1 MKRVFYLIVFILF
14 MVVET
19 LIALYVHD
27 DFIRPYI
34 GDIIVV
40 IVLYS
45 FVRIFIPEK
54 CRLLPLYIF
63 IFSVAVE
70 VMQYLKIINILG
82 LQNNSFAR
90 VIIGSVFDLKD
101 IACYGIGC
109 LILALYEIL
118 RKKVLVNL

>member
-1 MKRVFYLIVFILF
+1 

-34 GDIIVV
+34 GDIIVD

-70 VMQYLKIINILG
+70 VMQYFKIINILG

-90 VIIGSVFDLKD
+90 VIMGSVFDLKD

-118 RKKVLVNL
+118 KKDKYRH

>member
-1 MKRVFYLIVFILF
+1 MKRVFSLIVFILL

-70 VMQYLKIINILG
+70 VMQYFKIINILG

-90 VIIGSVFDLKD
+90 VIMGSVFDLKD

-109 LILALYEIL
+109 LTLALYEIL
-118 RKKVLVNL
+118 KKDKYRH

>member
-1 MKRVFYLIVFILF
+1 MKRIFYLIVFILL

-34 GDIIVV
+34 GDVIVV
-40 IVLYS
+40 IVLYL

-70 VMQYLKIINILG
+70 VMQYFKIINILG

-101 IACYGIGC
+101 IVCYAIGC

-118 RKKVLVNL
+118 RKDKYKP

>member
-1 MKRVFYLIVFILF
+1 MKRIFYLIIFILLI
-14 MVVET
+14 VVET

-40 IVLYS
+40 MVLYS

-54 CRLLPLYIF
+54 YRLLPLYIF

>member
-1 MKRVFYLIVFILF
+1 MKRVFYLIIFILL
-14 MVVET
+14 MIVET

-82 LQNNSFAR
+82 LQNNNFAR

-101 IACYGIGC
+101 IACYAIGC

>member
-1 MKRVFYLIVFILF
+1 MKRVFYLIVFILL

-70 VMQYLKIINILG
+70 VMQYFKIINILG

-90 VIIGSVFDLKD
+90 VIMGSVFDLKD

-118 RKKVLVNL
+118 KKRQV

>member
-40 IVLYS
+40 MVLYS

-54 CRLLPLYIF
+54 YRLLPLYIF
-63 IFSVAVE
+63 IFCKFK
-70 VMQYLKIINILG
+70 KI
-82 LQNNSFAR
+82 
-90 VIIGSVFDLKD
+90 
-101 IACYGIGC
+101 
-109 LILALYEIL
+109 
-118 RKKVLVNL
+118 

>member
-27 DFIRPYI
+27 DFIIPYI

-40 IVLYS
+40 MVLYS

-54 CRLLPLYIF
+54 YRLLPLYIF

>member
-1 MKRVFYLIVFILF
+1 MKRVFYLIVFILL

-54 CRLLPLYIF
+54 CGLLPLYIF

-70 VMQYLKIINILG
+70 VMQYFKIINIFF
-82 LQNNSFAR
+82 QIST
-90 VIIGSVFDLKD
+90 
-101 IACYGIGC
+101 Y
-109 LILALYEIL
+109 LIQL
-118 RKKVLVNL
+118 

>member
-1 MKRVFYLIVFILF
+1 MKRIFYLIIFILLI
-14 MVVET
+14 VVET

-40 IVLYS
+40 MVLYS

-54 CRLLPLYIF
+54 YRLLPLYIF

-70 VMQYLKIINILG
+70 VMQYFKIINILG
-82 LQNNSFAR
+82 LQNNNFAR

-101 IACYGIGC
+101 IACYGIGS
-109 LILALYEIL
+109 LILGLYEIFI
-118 RKKVLVNL
+118 KDKYKH

>member
-1 MKRVFYLIVFILF
+1 MKRVFYLIVFILL

-70 VMQYLKIINILG
+70 VMQYFKII
-82 LQNNSFAR
+82 LQ
-90 VIIGSVFDLKD
+90 
-101 IACYGIGC
+101 
-109 LILALYEIL
+109 E
-118 RKKVLVNL
+118 

>member
-1 MKRVFYLIVFILF
+1 MKRVFYLIIFILLI
-14 MVVET
+14 VVET
-19 LIALYVHD
+19 LIALYVYD

>member
-1 MKRVFYLIVFILF
+1 MKRIFYLIVFILL

-34 GDIIVV
+34 GDVIVV
-40 IVLYS
+40 MVLYS

-54 CRLLPLYIF
+54 YRLLPLYIF

-70 VMQYLKIINILG
+70 VMQYFKIINILG

-101 IACYGIGC
+101 IACYGIGS
-109 LILALYEIL
+109 LILGLYEIFI
-118 RKKVLVNL
+118 KDKYKH

>member
-1 MKRVFYLIVFILF
+1 MKRIFYLIVFILL

-34 GDIIVV
+34 GDVIVV
-40 IVLYS
+40 MVLYS
-45 FVRIFIPEK
+45 FVRIFIPENY
-54 CRLLPLYIF
+54 RLLPLYIF

-118 RKKVLVNL
+118 IKYKYKH

>member
-1 MKRVFYLIVFILF
+1 MKRVFYLIIFILL
-14 MVVET
+14 MIVET

>member
-1 MKRVFYLIVFILF
+1 MKRIFYLIVFILL

-63 IFSVAVE
+63 IFSVTVE

-82 LQNNSFAR
+82 LQNNSFSR

-118 RKKVLVNL
+118 IKYKYKH

>member
-1 MKRVFYLIVFILF
+1 MKRIFYLIIFILLI
-14 MVVET
+14 VVET

-54 CRLLPLYIF
+54 CNLLPFYIF

-70 VMQYLKIINILG
+70 VMQYFKIINILG
-82 LQNNSFAR
+82 LQNNNFAR

-101 IACYGIGC
+101 IACYGIGS
-109 LILALYEIL
+109 LILGLYEIFI
-118 RKKVLVNL
+118 KDKYKH

>member
-70 VMQYLKIINILG
+70 VMQYFKIINILG

>member
-1 MKRVFYLIVFILF
+1 MKRIFYLIVFILL

-70 VMQYLKIINILG
+70 VMQYFKIINILG

-101 IACYGIGC
+101 IACYAIGC

>member
-1 MKRVFYLIVFILF
+1 MKRVFYLIIFILL

-45 FVRIFIPEK
+45 FVRIFMPEK

-70 VMQYLKIINILG
+70 VMQYFKIINILG

-90 VIIGSVFDLKD
+90 IIMGSVFDLKD

-118 RKKVLVNL
+118 RKRQV

>member
-1 MKRVFYLIVFILF
+1 MKRVFYLIIFILLI
-14 MVVET
+14 VVET

-70 VMQYLKIINILG
+70 IMQYFKIINILG

-118 RKKVLVNL
+118 RKNKHN